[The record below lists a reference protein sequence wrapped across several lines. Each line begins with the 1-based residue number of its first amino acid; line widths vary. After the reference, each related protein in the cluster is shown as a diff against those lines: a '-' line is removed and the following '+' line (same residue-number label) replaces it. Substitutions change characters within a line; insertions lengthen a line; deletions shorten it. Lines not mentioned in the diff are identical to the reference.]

1 MTPGRS
7 EAETHFVEKECF
19 RFLKKPPDI
28 TALEHSDLKEIP
40 DPPTDRS
47 TISGATDLALMEE
60 TEENSKDDL
69 TDEYE
74 DKVLNP
80 LDDEIE
86 KTIESLEAPPPL
98 VERKSSKVA
107 IIKPHV
113 QKLHY
118 PHPDKTENSDFTVK
132 NDPNVSTGD
141 QKPKN
146 ITVMNL

>member
-1 MTPGRS
+1 L
-7 EAETHFVEKECF
+7 EADIHFLEKECF

-28 TALEHSDLKEIP
+28 TDSDLKGNP
-40 DPPTDRS
+40 DPSTYRS
-47 TISGATDLALMEE
+47 IISGATDLALMEE
-60 TEENSKDDL
+60 TEEISKDDL
-69 TDEYE
+69 TDEYDE
-74 DKVLNP
+74 YEGKVLDP